1 MRDTA
6 SRFKRRSL
14 WMVAI
19 PVAVTLSAAA
29 IAPTAAFAQ
38 STTSTSAVPDIS
50 NTASTPGAA
59 GSSGSSSM
67 LSGLTDYLNTD
78 AVERT
83 PIRVEERPNIQ
94 GLPQGVSV
102 EKVRWITDRR
112 IELEIKSAVMPKQPI
127 KVQMLLARD
136 WHSSPGKTFP
146 EVWALDGLR
155 ATDIESGWTSET
167 NIEQLFADKN
177 VNVILPIGGESSFYS
192 DWLQEDNGKLYKWES
207 FLTNELV
214 PILKNGYRSN
224 GDRAIFGLSMGGTAA
239 MNLAERNPDLFK
251 FAGSFSGYLDTTS
264 PGMPDAIRAAQQDAG
279 GYDTTAM
286 WGQDGSQQWI
296 DHDPK
301 LGVEALKGMKV
312 YVSAGSG
319 RDDFGQPGSVAKN
332 PANSAGVGL
341 EVISRMTTQTFV
353 DYAKRSGVDVVS
365 VFRPSGVHDWPYWQF
380 ELSQAFPHIA
390 SALGLSES
398 DRGADCTPIGAIAD
412 VTKSGVIGNCVN
424 NEYDIAGGKAQDFTS
439 GRAFWSPGTGAHA
452 IYGQIN
458 VKYTELGG
466 PDSWLGF
473 PTSGEKTLANGGR
486 FVTFQHGSIYWTA
499 DTGAVAVPSDM
510 IAKWGELRWEN
521 GELGYPT
528 AEAKEIN
535 GGYVQQFQGGYL
547 TRNPDGK
554 NHWVR
559 GEIGKKYGS
568 IETAKAKLGF
578 PTSDEIAIKGGAY
591 QEFENGNIYWSP
603 STGAHIIYY
612 GDIFD
617 AWGKKRYEQ
626 GEFGFPTEDHT
637 YIQAGGEEVKFQNG
651 KISQINGTIREE
663 R

>member
-6 SRFKRRSL
+6 SRFQRRSL
-14 WMVAI
+14 WMLAI

-29 IAPTAAFAQ
+29 IAPATAFAQ
-38 STTSTSAVPDIS
+38 SS
-50 NTASTPGAA
+50 NS
-59 GSSGSSSM
+59 SESGSSM
-67 LSGLTDYLNTD
+67 LDGLTDYLNTD

-112 IELEIKSAVMPKQPI
+112 IELEIKSAAMPKEPV
-127 KVQMLLARD
+127 KVQILLARD
-136 WHSSPGKTFP
+136 WHSSPNKTFP

-177 VNVILPIGGESSFYS
+177 VNVILPVGGESSFYS
-192 DWLQEDNGKLYKWES
+192 DWLEENNGKRYMWET
-207 FLTNELV
+207 FLIDELV

-224 GDRAIFGLSMGGTAA
+224 GDRAVFGLSMGGTAA

-264 PGMPDAIRAAQQDAG
+264 AGMPQAIRAAQQDAG
-279 GYDTTAM
+279 GYDSTAM
-286 WGQDGSQQWI
+286 WGADGSQQWI

-301 LGVEALKGMKV
+301 LGVSALKGMKV

-319 RDDFGQPGSVAKN
+319 RDDFGQPGSVATN

-341 EVISRMTTQTFV
+341 EVISRMTTQTFA
-353 DYAKRSGVDVVS
+353 DYAKRAGVEVVT

-380 ELSQAFPHIA
+380 ELGQAFPHIA

-398 DRGADCTPIGAIAD
+398 DRGADCTPVGAIAEA
-412 VTKSGVIGNCVN
+412 TKSGLIGNCVN
-424 NEYDIAGGKAQDFTS
+424 NEYDTAGGKAQDFTS
-439 GRAFWSPGTGAHA
+439 GRAFWSANTGAHA
-452 IYGQIN
+452 VYGQIN

-466 PDSWLGF
+466 PGSWLGF
-473 PTSGEKTLANGGR
+473 PTSSERALTGGGR
-486 FVTFQHGSIYWTA
+486 FVTFEHGSIYWTA
-499 DTGAVAVPSDM
+499 ETGAIAVPKD
-510 IAKWGELRWEN
+510 IIDKWGELRWEN
-521 GELGYPT
+521 GDLGYPI
-528 AEAKEIN
+528 AEAEEIN
-535 GGYVQQFQGGYL
+535 GGYAQQFQGGYI
-547 TRNPDGK
+547 TRDSEGET
-554 NHWVR
+554 HWVR
-559 GEIGKKYGS
+559 GEIAKKFGS
-568 IETAKAKLGF
+568 VGTANSKLGF
-578 PTSDEIAIKGGAY
+578 PTSDEIAIEGGAF
-591 QEFENGNIYWSP
+591 QKFENGNIYWSAN
-603 STGAHIIYY
+603 TGAHIIYY

-617 AWGKKRYEQ
+617 AWGKKNYEQ
-626 GEFGFPTEDHT
+626 GEFGYPTQDHT
-637 YIQAGGEEVKFQNG
+637 FISTGGEEVVFQNG